1 MNFTIR
7 IHKGT
12 FNNANIE
19 AKNVVKWL
27 EENL

>member
-7 IHKGT
+7 IHKDT
-12 FNNANIE
+12 FNSANIE

>member
-7 IHKGT
+7 IHKDM